1 MNVANADS
9 QMEIIKDEEENDNL
23 LLSST
28 LTNSSILVNNE
39 YLTTTTTATNNNSK
53 NSNITNRPPVSSSN
67 GKKFVRSN
75 SEKRVE
81 FSVGP
86 AKNLNIIGKTR
97 PKSALKR
104 FNIDTHRQ
112 VDKYLFKL
120 FFN

>member
-1 MNVANADS
+1 
-9 QMEIIKDEEENDNL
+9 MEIIKDEEENDNL
-23 LLSST
+23 LSST
-28 LTNSSILVNNE
+28 LTNSSILENNE
-39 YLTTTTTATNNNSK
+39 YLTTTTTTNNNNKS
-53 NSNITNRPPVSSSN
+53 SNITKRPPLSSTN

-86 AKNLNIIGKTR
+86 AKNMNIIGKTR

-112 VDKYLFKL
+112 VDKYLFIFFL
-120 FFN
+120 FN

>member
-1 MNVANADS
+1 
-9 QMEIIKDEEENDNL
+9 MEIIKDEEENDNL
-23 LLSST
+23 LSST
-28 LTNSSILVNNE
+28 LTNSSILENNE
-39 YLTTTTTATNNNSK
+39 YLTTTTTNNNNKS
-53 NSNITNRPPVSSSN
+53 SNITKRPPLSSTN

-86 AKNLNIIGKTR
+86 AKNMNIIGKTR

-112 VDKYLFKL
+112 VDKYLYI
-120 FFN
+120 FFV

>member
-1 MNVANADS
+1 MNDANADS
-9 QMEIIKDEEENDNL
+9 QMEIIKDEEEIDN

-28 LTNSSILVNNE
+28 LTSQSNNNNNGCSILVNNE
-39 YLTTTTTATNNNSK
+39 NVT
-53 NSNITNRPPVSSSN
+53 INRP
-67 GKKFVRSN
+67 GKKFFRSN

-112 VDKYLFKL
+112 VDIFEL
-120 FFN
+120 

>member
-1 MNVANADS
+1 MNVDANADS

-23 LLSST
+23 LSST
-28 LTNSSILVNNE
+28 LTNSSILENNE
-39 YLTTTTTATNNNSK
+39 YLTTTTTNNNNKS
-53 NSNITNRPPVSSSN
+53 SNITKRPPLSSTN

-86 AKNLNIIGKTR
+86 AKNMNIIGKTK

-112 VDKYLFKL
+112 VNKYLYIFL
-120 FFN
+120 V